1 MGTEHLTIGKGYV
14 YFAPFQP
21 GTMVHQG
28 YKFVGNC
35 PSFSLN
41 HTAETLD
48 HYKST
53 CGIRQL
59 DKQVILEAIMEASIE
74 CDEVLPDTLAYFF
87 LTTATTTTLASASAV
102 TYSIPSARFGRT
114 YQIGETDTAPMGVT
128 NLTSVTITTPAGLV
142 EGTDYELDLDKGLI
156 TFLEGGTFTD
166 NTAVDLTYDA
176 DATTKSRIISSSNQ
190 IEGALKFVSCNA
202 SGPDYTYTFPY
213 AKMNPSGDLNLI
225 TDEWLTVPLNLR
237 IMKKGNLELAY
248 VDGRPLVVA

>member
-1 MGTEHLTIGKGYV
+1 MGTEHLTIGKGFV
-14 YFAPFQP
+14 YFAPFLP
-21 GTMVHQG
+21 GTQKHEG
-28 YKFVGNC
+28 YRFVGNC

-41 HTAETLD
+41 HTSETLD

-59 DKQVILEAIMEASIE
+59 DKQVILETLMEANIE

-87 LTTATTTTLASASAV
+87 LTEATSTTVASAADQA
-102 TYSIPSARFGRT
+102 YSIEAARFGRT
-114 YQIGETDTAPMGVT
+114 YQIGETDSTPMGVT
-128 NLTSVTITTPAGLV
+128 NLTSVSITTPAGLV

-156 TFLEGGTFTD
+156 TFLEGGTFVD
-166 NTAVDLTYDA
+166 NTQVDLTFSA
-176 DATTKSRIISSSNQ
+176 DAMTKDRIISASTQ

-225 TDEWLTVPLNLR
+225 TDEWMTVPLNLR
-237 IMKKGNLELAY
+237 ILQKNDLALAY
-248 VDGRPLVVA
+248 VDGRPLVTG